1 MLGHVMEPLAASM
14 PRKHANPCVDLHTHS
29 KRKRKRKR
37 KRTRTRIPANS
48 PGKVLAAPGA
58 LRGPIERATALPALV
73 ELVMDGSAGT
83 FL

>member
-29 KRKRKRKR
+29 KRKRTRT
-37 KRTRTRIPANS
+37 RTRTRIPANS

>member
-29 KRKRKRKR
+29 KRKRT
-37 KRTRTRIPANS
+37 RTRTRIPANS

>member
-29 KRKRKRKR
+29 KR